1 MPDGEPEGVKV
12 IDQLNWTGIGIAF
25 PRTKWPESKRRP
37 EFGKAGIYVLAGY
50 RSDEDDLRTI
60 YIGQGELIRN
70 RIDEHYRKKEF
81 WDEAVIFTTTNDELN
96 KAHISWLEYALI
108 TRADKAK
115 RSKLDNS
122 NVPSEPNLAEAEKAA
137 MNSFLHEVFKILPL
151 AGIHIFEKPKP
162 VLTSTSSIIPDSES
176 EESTQGQLD
185 TIVVP
190 AKKDG
195 FYEVFIGENCW
206 YAIRI
211 SGGKIPQIKYIAA
224 YQSQPISAVTHY
236 APVERIEPYG
246 ESGKYKL
253 VFSEPAKEIGPIPYG
268 DVPSGFMQGSRYTT
282 IEKLLAAKKVTDLS

>member
-1 MPDGEPEGVKV
+1 MPDGEPEGIKV
-12 IDQLNWTGIGIAF
+12 IDQLNWTGIGVAF
-25 PRTKWPESKRRP
+25 PRTKWSEAKNRP

-50 RSDEDDLRTI
+50 RNDDDDLRTI
-60 YIGQGELIRN
+60 YIGQGEMVRN
-70 RIDEHYRKKEF
+70 RIDDHHRKKEF
-81 WDEAVIFTTTNDELN
+81 WDEAVVFTTTNDELN
-96 KAHISWLEYALI
+96 KAHIGWLEYALI

-137 MNSFLHEVFKILPL
+137 MSTFLQEVLKILPL
-151 AGIHIFEKPKP
+151 AGIHIFETPKP
-162 VLTSTSSIIPDSES
+162 VATSTSSITPDSEVGQS
-176 EESTQGQLD
+176 RQSQLD

-195 FYEVFIGENCW
+195 FDEVFIGENCW

-236 APVERIEPYG
+236 APVQRIEQYG
-246 ESGKYKL
+246 EGGKYKL

-268 DVPSGFMQGSRYTT
+268 DAPSGFMQGSRYTT
-282 IEKLLAAKKVTDLS
+282 LEKLLAANKVADLA